1 MSLYTEDLQA
11 VVVADGDP
19 VGLRGG
25 PLHVVDLPF
34 GRVGQDGV
42 LNGPGH
48 LLDVPDQG
56 LVVVRCGG
64 ADAKRSHPC
73 TTSQME
79 IFKFP
84 QRCCYLLCRCDT
96 RNAAPRR
103 CR

>member
-42 LNGPGH
+42 LDGPGH

-64 ADAKRSHPC
+64 GKRRETFTPVYDFSNRDFQISPAVPLPAV
-73 TTSQME
+73 QM
-79 IFKFP
+79 
-84 QRCCYLLCRCDT
+84 
-96 RNAAPRR
+96 
-103 CR
+103 